1 MARALRTLC
10 FALIGLIA
18 AGFASAH
25 AASAATRA
33 CSRPSVVNGAKA
45 RLVVKEGSLFGCVR
59 VSRRAVLVTGPQD
72 DYGYWRK
79 PRLAGTFAALELV
92 LDYKCRTVDIQVTN
106 LRTGVSRTFRAGSS
120 SYVSSAHGCDNY
132 GSPTTDMVLRSDGAI
147 AFIAGD
153 EVVRG
158 TGGGKIVILDR
169 GPTVDPT
176 SLGLT
181 RSGLVTWWSDGR
193 PRSAVLPWRDAVA
206 QRDSSTRLR

>member
-106 LRTGVSRTFRAGSS
+106 LRTGVSRTFRAGF
-120 SYVSSAHGCDNY
+120 VLLRQFSAR
-132 GSPTTDMVLRSDGAI
+132 MR
-147 AFIAGD
+147 
-153 EVVRG
+153 
-158 TGGGKIVILDR
+158 
-169 GPTVDPT
+169 
-176 SLGLT
+176 
-181 RSGLVTWWSDGR
+181 
-193 PRSAVLPWRDAVA
+193 
-206 QRDSSTRLR
+206 